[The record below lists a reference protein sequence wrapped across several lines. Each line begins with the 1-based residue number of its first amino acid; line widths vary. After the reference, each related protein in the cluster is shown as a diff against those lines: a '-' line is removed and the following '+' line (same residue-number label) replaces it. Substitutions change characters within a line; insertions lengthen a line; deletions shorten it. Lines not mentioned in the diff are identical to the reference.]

1 MEIRTRTND
10 YEMMSEVELYLESR
24 LTHLEKILGSDAD
37 LARCE
42 VVLGRDAGRPRHGA
56 HVWFAELQVTYPG
69 SPVLRASNR
78 SESING
84 AIDDAKA
91 ELERQLT
98 RERKLHIQLIRK
110 GGAAIKSLIRRGLH
124 STF

>member
-10 YEMMSEVELYLESR
+10 YEMTPEVDAYLGSR
-24 LTHLEKILGSDAD
+24 LAHLKKLLGSDAE

-56 HVWFAELQVTYPG
+56 NVWFAELQVTYPG
-69 SPVLRASNR
+69 SQTFRANNR

-98 RERKLHIQLIRK
+98 RDRKLHIKLLRK
-110 GGAAIKSLIRRGLH
+110 GGAMFKSLIRRGGK
-124 STF
+124 

>member
-10 YEMMSEVELYLESR
+10 YEMTPDVEAYLESR
-24 LTHLEKILGSDAD
+24 LVHLEKLLGSDAD

-56 HVWFAELQVTYPG
+56 NVWFAELQVTYPG

-84 AIDDAKA
+84 AIDDVKA
-91 ELERQLT
+91 ELEGRLN
-98 RERKLHIQLIRK
+98 RERKLHIKLLRK
-110 GGAAIKSLIRRGLH
+110 GGAAIKSLIRRGGR
-124 STF
+124 